1 LSVAIFFTASL
12 SAKMS
17 NFFGAL
23 RRSRKEKERRGDT
36 VIGQPEVVPSTPGA
50 SEPGD
55 DNKIR
60 SDANLNAILGD
71 EGNC

>member
-1 LSVAIFFTASL
+1 
-12 SAKMS
+12 M
-17 NFFGAL
+17 
-23 RRSRKEKERRGDT
+23 
-36 VIGQPEVVPSTPGA
+36 IGQPEVVPSTPGA

-71 EGNC
+71 EGNCSMQHPAVFGAVRLLTIDRN